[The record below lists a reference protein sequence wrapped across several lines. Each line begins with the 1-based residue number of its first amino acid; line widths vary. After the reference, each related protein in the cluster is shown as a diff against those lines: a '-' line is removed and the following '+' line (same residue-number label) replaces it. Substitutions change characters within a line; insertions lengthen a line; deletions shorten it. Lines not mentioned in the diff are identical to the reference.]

1 MRVVL
6 LCFSKQRR
14 STVMQMADR
23 LVRSDVESVMIVTND
38 PVPWTDPDNTP
49 SVSRDVRLEWL
60 LDREANN
67 LVHRTQRAV
76 THTLPAKVVTS
87 TRGVTDR
94 LVGSRTSHPSSTTPP
109 PAAAEAVAA
118 ADIDGEPDDVVTDD
132 DPTSTDTV
140 APPPQESDDFATPES
155 APETP
160 ADTPPPTAATPTAVA
175 AAAPP
180 APLSSK
186 PRSRL
191 GRLLQGYRKVMQPV
205 SHAIRPTLLAHLM
218 ERYYWPELEPGPD
231 LVVVACE
238 PYAITTVARLAR
250 SNPGVIA
257 LVSLDP
263 AEIARAA
270 GITLP
275 HD

>member
-23 LVRSDVESVMIVTND
+23 LVRSDVESVMIITND
-38 PVPWTDPDNTP
+38 PVPWTDPDNPP

-76 THTLPAKVVTS
+76 THTLPARAVTV
-87 TRGVTDR
+87 TRSVTDR
-94 LVGSRTSHPSSTTPP
+94 VVGSRTSSPASPTPP
-109 PAAAEAVAA
+109 PPAETVAA
-118 ADIDGEPDDVVTDD
+118 ADIDGEPDEVVTDD
-132 DPTSTDTV
+132 DATSTGTV
-140 APPPQESDDFATPES
+140 AAPQESDDFDTPES
-155 APETP
+155 VPETP
-160 ADTPPPTAATPTAVA
+160 ADTPHPTAATTTAVA
-175 AAAPP
+175 VAAPP
-180 APLSSK
+180 APASSK

-191 GRLLQGYRKVMQPV
+191 GRLLHGYRKVMQPV
-205 SHAIRPTLLAHLM
+205 SHSIRPTLLAHLM
-218 ERYYWPELEPGPD
+218 ERHYWPELEPGPD

-250 SNPGVIA
+250 SNPRVIA

-270 GITLP
+270 HITLA
-275 HD
+275 DD